1 MTNLVARA
9 GALAVAALSMI
20 GTGCGLISS
29 DVTNFDLTLPDKNF
43 TIDASGWQVDETA
56 ATALTSTSCA
66 NSPAVCA
73 SAADQACPE
82 DCTGRCG
89 SSQTCELDLDVGLYQ
104 MIDLLREKPEL
115 QSINDEPIIKVT
127 IDSVTYEVTTNT
139 LNVDTPAME
148 VYVAPMSVMDPN
160 DPLAKHVGTIPAV
173 PAGMTVSMP
182 QTLMFTADGKAELV
196 DIMSTF
202 KTPFNLIVGSTLTV
216 KSGTPVPMGRLD
228 AVVHIKGHAGL

>member
-1 MTNLVARA
+1 MTNLDFRM
-9 GALAVAALSMI
+9 GAFVVAASLIS
-20 GTGCGLISS
+20 GCGLISS

-43 TIDASGWQVDETA
+43 TIDASGWQVDQAA
-56 ATALTSTSCA
+56 ATQLTTTSCA
-66 NSPAVCA
+66 QAPAVCA

-115 QSINDEPIIKVT
+115 QSINDEPVIKVVV
-127 IDSVTYEVTTNT
+127 DSVTYEVTLNT

-148 VYVAPMSVMDPN
+148 VYVAPMSVMDPD
-160 DPLAKHVGTIPAV
+160 DPLAKHVGTIPSV
-173 PAGMTVSMP
+173 PAGATVLTP
-182 QTLMFTADGKAELV
+182 QAMVFTAGGKADLV
-196 DIMSTF
+196 SIMSTF

-216 KSGTPVPMGRLD
+216 KAGTPVPTGRLD